1 MQSITKTYLVDIIY
15 RMINTSIQ
23 LHRQSKHNS
32 HYNDA
37 YPVAT
42 DEEMVDFIV
51 TIPYLDVDLKDFL
64 LSNTKEETIIISQ
77 SWEIEF
83 MKKCASWVQSY
94 EWLEGDEYYLSD
106 AHISQLMRQAH
117 FLSLPY

>member
-1 MQSITKTYLVDIIY
+1 MQSITKTYLIDTIY

-23 LHRQSKHNS
+23 MHRQSKNSS
-32 HYNDA
+32 HYNEV

-42 DEEMVDFIV
+42 EEEMIDFIV
-51 TIPYLDVDLKDFL
+51 TIPYFDIDLKDFL
-64 LSNTKEETIIISQ
+64 LGNVKEETVIISQ

-83 MKKCASWVQSY
+83 IKKCTIWATSY

-106 AHISQLMRQAH
+106 AHISHLMRQAH
-117 FLSLPY
+117 CLSLPY